1 MQAACSKTG
10 HASRSK
16 KRCSRGH
23 HQKSCNVPRFQLRG
37 APPDP
42 TGVMK
47 METSLTPSFPP
58 HVYRNA
64 YVAGYTP
71 FVDQSRLSEE
81 EVFTSLY
88 NVLYSAGRCW

>member
-1 MQAACSKTG
+1 MHTPRYRSSTG
-10 HASRSK
+10 QFREG
-16 KRCSRGH
+16 R
-23 HQKSCNVPRFQLRG
+23 CNVPRFQLRG

-71 FVDQSRLSEE
+71 CVDQSRLSEE

>member
-1 MQAACSKTG
+1 MYPASNFAAP
-10 HASRSK
+10 
-16 KRCSRGH
+16 
-23 HQKSCNVPRFQLRG
+23 HQ
-37 APPDP
+37 PDP

-71 FVDQSRLSEE
+71 CVDQSRLSEE

-88 NVLYSAGRCW
+88 NVLHSAGVGDRNLVSYQSSRLSPSRSGLMHVM